1 MRLEFGLKIWVNQGW
16 LEMVKDGLQKYKKLE
31 PLPFKGSTL
40 ILDIENMAQAG
51 FEPATLG
58 L

>member
-1 MRLEFGLKIWVNQGW
+1 VRLEFGLKIWVNQGW

-31 PLPFKGSTL
+31 PLLFKSSTL

>member
-1 MRLEFGLKIWVNQGW
+1 
-16 LEMVKDGLQKYKKLE
+16 MVKDGLQKYKKLE
-31 PLPFKGSTL
+31 PLLFKGSTL
-40 ILDIENMAQAG
+40 ILDTGDMAQAG

>member
-1 MRLEFGLKIWVNQGW
+1 
-16 LEMVKDGLQKYKKLE
+16 MVKDGLQKYRKLE
-31 PLPFKGSTL
+31 PSINKGSTL
-40 ILDIENMAQAG
+40 ILDAENMAQAG